1 MYILSFLI
9 YIPPFP
15 RHFSPSSLYSL
26 KYPSREVSPLNP
38 CPYVNH
44 ELPSRRLR
52 EGTWQDSPQEGRVG
66 WDARGDENELKL
78 FWKAASS
85 KLVRMFLALWT
96 DRVKVI
102 QNDNVTA
109 QNLSSLAKID
119 PRRRREVPER
129 RKKRHIRRAGQ
140 KGHGIPRIMA
150 RGNIAKILSKTRKRW
165 EENI

>member
-1 MYILSFLI
+1 MYILSFLV

-15 RHFSPSSLYSL
+15 HFSPSSLYSL

-52 EGTWQDSPQEGRVG
+52 EGTWQDLSTGRKSEGGMQER
-66 WDARGDENELKL
+66 RRERIESFLEKKL
-78 FWKAASS
+78 FPP
-85 KLVRMFLALWT
+85 KLRVFLALWT

-102 QNDNVTA
+102 QNDHVTA

-129 RKKRHIRRAGQ
+129 RKRRYIRRAGQ

-150 RGNIAKILSKTRKRW
+150 RGNA
-165 EENI
+165 EE